1 MENFYMLFLNNL
13 MWFWLAV
20 MVLCLVVEA
29 ASFSLTTVWG
39 AISALVMIFLSR
51 TNMPLRWQLI
61 LFLVLTI
68 ALVLITRPFA
78 MKKLKL
84 GKNTTNVNSMEGQE
98 VLVVKRISKFEK
110 GEVKAKNGVVWSA
123 KNADENSDS
132 EIPEGSV
139 CVIEKVDGNTLSVK
153 LKNQLEV

>member
-1 MENFYMLFLNNL
+1 MLFLNNL

>member
-29 ASFSLTTVWG
+29 ASFALTTVWG

-153 LKNQLEV
+153 LKNQLDV

>member
-29 ASFSLTTVWG
+29 ASFALTTVWG

>member
-1 MENFYMLFLNNL
+1 MENLYMLFLNNL

-29 ASFSLTTVWG
+29 ASFALTTVWG

-153 LKNQLEV
+153 LKNQLDV

>member
-1 MENFYMLFLNNL
+1 MLFLNNL

-29 ASFSLTTVWG
+29 ASFALTTVWG

-153 LKNQLEV
+153 LKNQLDV

>member
-1 MENFYMLFLNNL
+1 

-29 ASFSLTTVWG
+29 ASFALTTVWG